1 LVFALL
7 PALLEPKVL
16 PTWSVLAGLLWLWML
31 GPCASVPSTDIT
43 MHPFFLAICLG
54 MLSDLVLVYFLR
66 IIFRIAGTTKS
77 ALVRLLLTCGSVAC
91 GLIVASLPIVLS
103 SASVNRSNAQI
114 SFLLMLLNKRAVVV
128 IALLPLWVVVAFSCH
143 KLLWRPLGSTL
154 YALQRYR
161 TVTEHKP
168 ALVYCGL
175 TLTTTGLGSTP
186 IWIFTSSYIQQLCA
200 FVLGFGVVVFASSL
214 LRTLADRSRL
224 QRVVNG
230 ALQGGDLDDL
240 IASIVGRFA
249 IDTSN
254 LDSAEKKQ
262 LAIRQL
268 VERRRR
274 FRLGIIFA
282 SILVVSASILLA
294 LVLR

>member
-1 LVFALL
+1 
-7 PALLEPKVL
+7 
-16 PTWSVLAGLLWLWML
+16 
-31 GPCASVPSTDIT
+31 
-43 MHPFFLAICLG
+43 

-66 IIFRIAGTTKS
+66 IIFRMAGTTKS
-77 ALVRLLLTCGSVAC
+77 ALVSLLLTCGSVAC

-103 SASVNRSNAQI
+103 SASANRSNAQI
-114 SFLLMLLNKRAVVV
+114 SFLL
-128 IALLPLWVVVAFSCH
+128 
-143 KLLWRPLGSTL
+143 
-154 YALQRYR
+154 
-161 TVTEHKP
+161 TEHKP

-175 TLTTTGLGSTP
+175 TLTTIGLGSTP
-186 IWIFTSSYIQQLCA
+186 IWIFTSSYIEQLCA

-230 ALQGGDLDDL
+230 ALQGGGLDDL
-240 IASIVGRFA
+240 ITSIVGRFA